1 MPCPRPAIPLQPSR
15 KLISELPPTQADALR
30 LAASLLRG
38 PCGPHMAPLAPAL
51 RRLLELRRPLR
62 ESMCAPDA
70 HELLDVLSAL
80 AALQPAPMGA
90 PMAVELL
97 VGCAAAVSSEGG
109 LRSKS

>member
-1 MPCPRPAIPLQPSR
+1 
-15 KLISELPPTQADALR
+15 
-30 LAASLLRG
+30 
-38 PCGPHMAPLAPAL
+38 MAPLAPAL

-62 ESMCAPDA
+62 ESMRAPDA
-70 HELLDVLSAL
+70 RELLDVLSAL